1 MRTCEPIYHQRQQ
14 GRPTPEPANR
24 ISECNYLDGR
34 NRVLCCTGV
43 TRAQLPAQA
52 RYPPILL
59 VQYHLYQLTIQPHSL
74 TISTFDPIPFTLTTS
89 NPPFIVHSYNTA
101 TATKPCKTSV
111 TGFLCLHLSL
121 YIKTLMKMATN
132 AGLVGHFTNHSVRK
146 TMCTQLLH
154 AGVPPTTIAQLSGH
168 KNVQSINQ
176 YAVASKEQQQSM
188 CQILQGQKP
197 SSPALDITVKRPAL
211 VPLTS
216 DNSLQAVLPSKQPR
230 YGYASNSNDPVNP
243 GIAASNVNS
252 SQTHSMISG
261 LFAEAV
267 FHGPV
272 NITFSK

>member
-1 MRTCEPIYHQRQQ
+1 MTGCPWFTREQANEVGDLTLCSENDKKYLEFNEREMKTST
-14 GRPTPEPANR
+14 GNSTNLRPFKPKIFAN
-24 ISECNYLDGR
+24 SENADRCSINAYKLFAR
-34 NRVLCCTGV
+34 NRPEAMCNTFSPFYL
-43 TRAQLPAQA
+43 AINYKPSPFSPWFKSLPMGNERLQ
-52 RYPPILL
+52 
-59 VQYHLYQLTIQPHSL
+59 QTM
-74 TISTFDPIPFTLTTS
+74 
-89 NPPFIVHSYNTA
+89 
-101 TATKPCKTSV
+101 
-111 TGFLCLHLSL
+111 
-121 YIKTLMKMATN
+121 IKIATN

-188 CQILQGQKP
+188 CQILQGQKR
-197 SSPALDITVKRPAL
+197 SSPAFDITVKRPAL

-216 DNSLQAVLPSKQPR
+216 DNSLQAELPSKQPR
-230 YGYASNSNDPVNP
+230 YGYASNSNGPVNP

-261 LFAEAV
+261 LFAGAV